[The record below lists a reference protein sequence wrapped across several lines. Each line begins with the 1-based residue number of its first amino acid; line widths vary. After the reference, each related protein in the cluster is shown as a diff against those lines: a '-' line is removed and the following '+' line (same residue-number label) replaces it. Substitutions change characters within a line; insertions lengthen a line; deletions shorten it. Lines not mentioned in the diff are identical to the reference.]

1 MIEDS
6 DEDDDD
12 NGMVSKME
20 DVDDKDVKTLLSPED
35 AKFQGELADAVRQIK
50 VSLIILLS
58 YVIGLTQYN
67 SSSANIPKS
76 H

>member
-1 MIEDS
+1 MEDS

-12 NGMVSKME
+12 NEMVPKME
-20 DVDDKDVKTLLSPED
+20 DVDDKDVKTQLSPED
-35 AKFQGELADAVRQIK
+35 VKFQGELADGVRQIK
-50 VSLIILLS
+50 ASLITPLS
-58 YVIGLTQYN
+58 RVIGLTQYN